1 MVGCRLSRSQDF
13 MKAFTKLFR
22 SGLLL
27 LAAATTC
34 HAQGAPDD
42 FLDGLGLA
50 RLKSYSSHRASSQ
63 NRYVA
68 SNDDS
73 KRILPGET
81 LVMAEVSGA
90 GMITHI
96 WATIANNEFGWP
108 RLLRLRVYY
117 DGHKT
122 PSVDTP
128 LGDFFGVAH
137 GSERN
142 LNSIMI
148 HDSSPVSYDS
158 GDYHGCLDAALAR
171 AQQLLA

>member
-1 MVGCRLSRSQDF
+1 
-13 MKAFTKLFR
+13 MKACLRLFY
-22 SGLLL
+22 GAAFLL
-27 LAAATTC
+27 LATTTG
-34 HAQGAPDD
+34 HAQGAPEDL
-42 FLDGLGLA
+42 LDGLGLA

-63 NRYVA
+63 NRYIA

-81 LVMAEVSGA
+81 FVMADVSGA

-96 WATIANNEFGWP
+96 WVTIANNEFGWP

-122 PSVDTP
+122 PSVDAP

-137 GSERN
+137 GSELN
-142 LNSIMI
+142 LNSLMV
-148 HDSSPVSYDS
+148 H
-158 GDYHGCLDAALAR
+158 
-171 AQQLLA
+171 

>member
-1 MVGCRLSRSQDF
+1 MKTLMKLSCS
-13 MKAFTKLFR
+13 ATLLFF
-22 SGLLL
+22 
-27 LAAATTC
+27 AATTRS
-34 HAQGAPDD
+34 AQNPADD

-50 RLKSYSSHRASSQ
+50 RLKSYSSARVSSG

-81 LVMAEVSGA
+81 LLMADVSGA
-90 GMITHI
+90 GVVTHI
-96 WATIANNEFGWP
+96 WLTVANNEFGWP

-122 PSVDTP
+122 PSVDAP

-142 LNSIMI
+142 VNSAMI
-148 HDSSPVSYDS
+148 ENSSF
-158 GDYHGCLDAALAR
+158 
-171 AQQLLA
+171 